1 MAKSKEIILKPEE
14 FFELSDLYFGDIFS
28 SVSYVWEPL
37 RFIDKYIKETI
48 EKGLLPS
55 GFSRYKNKEDV
66 FIGEGSVIDKSAK
79 ILGPAIIGRN
89 CVIAHAAFLRE
100 NCLLGDNVKIGH
112 AVEAK
117 NSIVLNHSSIA
128 HLNYVGDSIIGNNVN
143 VGGGAIFANLRF
155 DKKEVVVKY
164 ENTKIPTTLG
174 KFGAIIGDNS
184 NIGVNAVLNPGTIL
198 GRGTIVFPLAR
209 VFGLH
214 KDYEVIK

>member
-1 MAKSKEIILKPEE
+1 MPKTEEIILKPEK
-14 FFELSDLYFGDIFS
+14 FFELSTLYFSDIFS
-28 SVSYVWEPL
+28 SVLYVWEPL
-37 RFIDKYIKETI
+37 RFLDKYIKEVI
-48 EKGLLPS
+48 GKGTLPN

-89 CVIAHAAFLRE
+89 CVITHAAFLRE
-100 NCLLGDNVKIGH
+100 NCLVGDNVKIGH
-112 AVEAK
+112 AVEVK
-117 NSIVLNHSSIA
+117 NSIVLNYSSIA
-128 HLNYVGDSIIGNNVN
+128 HLSYVGDSIIGNNVN

-155 DKKEVVVKY
+155 DKKEVAVRYK
-164 ENTKIPTTLG
+164 NSKIPTGLA

-198 GRGTIVFPLAR
+198 GKETIVFPLAR

-214 KDYEVIK
+214 KDREVIK